1 MNICNNYR
9 SHEDNVSEVAESNG
23 SLPPIPIRS
32 SIPCSFPNPDN
43 SIPDSNQNN
52 LIPYSDQ
59 NPNNLTYTMMKAMH
73 EDKVSEVAESI
84 IAHPSIPISS
94 SIPYSYSDL
103 SNNFISSS
111 LDPILDYI
119 PTFDNSFLSS
129 I

>member
-23 SLPPIPIRS
+23 ALPPIPIRS

-52 LIPYSDQ
+52 SIPYSDQ
-59 NPNNLTYTMMKAMH
+59 NPNNLTYTMMTAMH
-73 EDKVSEVAESI
+73 EDKVSEVVESI
-84 IAHPSIPISS
+84 IAPPSIPISS
-94 SIPYSYSDL
+94 PIPYSYSDL

>member
-23 SLPPIPIRS
+23 ALPPIPIRS
-32 SIPCSFPNPDN
+32 SIPYSFPNPDN
-43 SIPDSNQNN
+43 SIPNSNQNN
-52 LIPYSDQ
+52 PIPYSDQ
-59 NPNNLTYTMMKAMH
+59 NPNNLTYTMMTAMH

-84 IAHPSIPISS
+84 IAPPSIPTSS
-94 SIPYSYSDL
+94 TIPYSYSDL
-103 SNNFISSS
+103 SNNLISSS

-119 PTFDNSFLSS
+119 PTFDNSFLSP